1 MNKIHI
7 KYSYLLIVILTLIS
21 CSSDDEQVPVDTTS
35 STIWKGTSITFS
47 KADGADHNQASNQ
60 DRLTSNVWITRAND
74 GGQIFNIVKESA
86 ANKNSSPAG
95 TTWSIGSIN
104 EINSLSFTN
113 FRAAVGK
120 PKDVV
125 GKNLVMHLVDDNIYL
140 SVKFTSWSD
149 GQKGGFAYSRS
160 TQ

>member
-1 MNKIHI
+1 M
-7 KYSYLLIVILTLIS
+7 
-21 CSSDDEQVPVDTTS
+21 
-35 STIWKGTSITFS
+35 
-47 KADGADHNQASNQ
+47 
-60 DRLTSNVWITRAND
+60 TSNVWITRAND

-95 TTWSIGSIN
+95 TTWSIGSID